1 MDIETYLQTDKS
13 FTELFSPCQRPMLA
27 NKFLW
32 IIRDHPGMNAENV
45 TEYLHDQINVKR
57 YPTDLE
63 KELKDKV
70 DNNFESAVAYAENR
84 IAYESLSR
92 RDKQRIKPASP
103 KQISFLQSLSKS
115 EPPKGIS
122 IYEASR
128 MIDSQLSG

>member
-1 MDIETYLQTDKS
+1 MGIEEYLQTDKS
-13 FTELFSPCQRPMLA
+13 FTELFSPCQRGMLA

-32 IIRDHPGMNAENV
+32 VIRDHRHMNAEQV
-45 TEYLHDQINVKR
+45 TEHLHEKIGSKR
-57 YPTDLE
+57 YRTDLE

-103 KQISFLQSLSKS
+103 KQISFLRSLSKS

-128 MIDSQLSG
+128 MIDNQLSG